1 MNNKSMLVII
11 SSDPYKGSDAAWNAL
26 RLAKTAREG
35 DLKVKVFLINE
46 GVDTGRKGIE
56 PPENFFDLAEM
67 LKEVAIMGVDVKY
80 CKTCID
86 RCGVGN
92 GDMID
97 EINPGSMPILNE
109 WIMNSDKVVTF

>member
-1 MNNKSMLVII
+1 MNDKSMLVII

-26 RLAKTAREG
+26 RLAKTARED

-56 PPENFFDLAEM
+56 PPENFFDLSGM
-67 LKEVAIMGVDVKY
+67 LKDLSEQGVDVKY

-86 RCGVGN
+86 RCGVGD
-92 GDMID
+92 GEMID
-97 EINPGSMPILNE
+97 EIKPGSMPVLNE
-109 WIMNSDKVVTF
+109 WIMSSDKVVTF